1 MDEEK
6 EEMSFGDKFFNFLSS
21 NWKTILAFIVIFIFL
36 RLFTIVKYKMSTDEI
51 SVPLKYIKNKYKL
64 SIRERRSK
72 RLRLYIDI
80 VNTLS
85 ITVPI
90 YLVLF
95 TSSKVNRIL
104 VYGISLLIFIIVLI
118 GGYNLIGIIEKR
130 KEEK

>member
-1 MDEEK
+1 MNI
-6 EEMSFGDKFFNFLSS
+6 FGYIAIA
-21 NWKTILAFIVIFIFL
+21 ILIFVLVFIFL

-64 SIRERRSK
+64 KIRERRSK

-95 TSSKVNRIL
+95 IDSKVNRIL
-104 VYGISLLIFIIVLI
+104 IYGISLVIFILVLI